1 MALAVAGVVAQYFPQ
16 FGAAV
21 QMLQI
26 VGAGLF
32 GIALPQPGT
41 NGQAVTNG

>member
-1 MALAVAGVVAQYFPQ
+1 MALAVAGVIAQYYPQ
-16 FGAAV
+16 FGAGV

-26 VGAGLF
+26 IGAGLF
-32 GIALPQPGT
+32 GIALPQPGP